1 MDVYSPSHPTDQDG
15 ECEAPS
21 LGYSNITGNEP
32 YENENTQDSYKVASD
47 SEVFTG
53 DKDYCQIKSPD
64 LSPTLT
70 SSSGNPEVPLS
81 VQEKPHCETLYK
93 PSSTVQLDENKD
105 ENGSINQR
113 KRESNEVKKV
123 TAIENIVK
131 KDSDCNKISRTRDRI
146 SEKER
151 SQKDSSLSR
160 KSFSSH
166 HSASRSSRH
175 RSRSPNRRRRSRSP
189 VKSSRRRSSSRS
201 CHHRGSRNRRH
212 SRSKSR
218 GGRRKHSRSRSRTR
232 CDRRGRDLHH
242 KDRESRSLSRPRNSN
257 PCAGSGAEQTRNEH
271 QGSFISTMTELIVPP
286 SQTSNAPLQ
295 EPDSKNNPTECQYDM
310 DETSTPDISEDQ
322 NPGIGSVNE
331 NAVFVFQQG
340 QPPPVGTN
348 FMNWSNQVD
357 SLPQFN
363 QSNLQAIPTIH
374 SAFQQQHRAASPRFN
389 NNYQQQFHN
398 IVPPHDFAP
407 QPCSNLLPQ
416 RPSTA
421 FNSSTT
427 AIPRFPSAQIMGF
440 NGMLNP
446 LLNPFTLLT
455 TQPPPPPPPPPFN
468 PASHQFIQQL
478 GSGNPIVA
486 PFQPPPLEM
495 SRRNS
500 PPPPP
505 PPASQ
510 HNLLETLMTKA
521 GLSADGLHSSN
532 PTFSMSAIPLPE
544 SSAPPPILENK
555 SPMKK
560 ISKLL
565 SGAAN
570 NLSNTS
576 HGISAVKSS
585 PPPPPPPPLPIL
597 SSGFPPLP
605 AISEIPNGNGNG
617 PSVSNESKRHHHK
630 HRSELIQQMLSKKK
644 RSDFGSSR
652 EWQERIA
659 LEVRGFIKPYY
670 VSGKV
675 SKEDCRTVL
684 KRSVNKV
691 SYVRF
696 LTILGCGVFTS
707 LFFQKIFRSK
717 CTSIETRKIGEFV
730 KLYLKKYQRYRKWQ
744 ARQREKMHAV
754 NKEPT
759 VQ

>member
-15 ECEAPS
+15 ECEVPS
-21 LGYSNITGNEP
+21 LGFSNITRNEP
-32 YENENTQDSYKVASD
+32 DENENTQDSYKVASD
-47 SEVFTG
+47 SEVFTS
-53 DKDYCQIKSPD
+53 DKDFCQLRSPD
-64 LSPTLT
+64 LSPTLS
-70 SSSGNPEVPLS
+70 SSSGNPDISLN
-81 VQEKPHCETLYK
+81 VQGKPHCETLYK
-93 PSSTVQLDENKD
+93 PTNTVQLAENKE
-105 ENGSINQR
+105 ENENITQG
-113 KRESNEVKKV
+113 KGESNEVGKV
-123 TAIENIVK
+123 TEIESTVK
-131 KDSDCNKISRTRDRI
+131 KDTDRDKISRNSDRK
-146 SEKER
+146 SEMER
-151 SQKDSSLSR
+151 SQKDPSPSR
-160 KSFSSH
+160 KGFSSH
-166 HSASRSSRH
+166 HSTSRSSRH
-175 RSRSPNRRRRSRSP
+175 RSRSPNRRRSSRSP
-189 VKSSRRRSSSRS
+189 VKSSRKRSSSRS
-201 CHHRGSRNRRH
+201 CHRRGSRNRRH

-218 GGRRKHSRSRSRTR
+218 GSRRRHSRSTSRSR
-232 CDRRGRDLHH
+232 CDRRGRDSHH
-242 KDRESRSLSRPRNSN
+242 KDRSRSRQRNSN
-257 PCAGSGAEQTRNEH
+257 PCVGSRAEPTRNEQH
-271 QGSFISTMTELIVPP
+271 GSFISTMTELTVPP
-286 SQTSNAPLQ
+286 SHISNTPLQ
-295 EPDSKNNPTECQYDM
+295 EPDSRNNPIECQYDM

-340 QPPPVGTN
+340 QAPPPVAAN

-357 SLPQFN
+357 GLPQFN
-363 QSNLQAIPTIH
+363 QNNLQAIPTIH
-374 SAFQQQHRAASPRFN
+374 SAFQQQHRAASPPFN
-389 NNYQQQFHN
+389 NNYQQQLHN
-398 IVPPHDFAP
+398 IVPPRDFAP
-407 QPCSNLLPQ
+407 PPCSNLLPQ
-416 RPSTA
+416 RPPTA

-427 AIPRFPSAQIMGF
+427 AIPRFSPSAQLMGF

-468 PASHQFIQQL
+468 PASHQQFIQQL
-478 GSGNPIVA
+478 GGGNPVVA
-486 PFQPPPLEM
+486 PFQPPPLEVP
-495 SRRNS
+495 RRNS

-544 SSAPPPILENK
+544 SGAPAPNLENK

-565 SGAAN
+565 SSAAN
-570 NLSNTS
+570 NLLNASLGTNVTN
-576 HGISAVKSS
+576 SS
-585 PPPPPPPPLPIL
+585 PPPPPPPPLPTL

-617 PSVSNESKRHHHK
+617 PSMSNESKSHHHK

-659 LEVRGFIKPYY
+659 LEVRSFIKPYY

-684 KRSVNKV
+684 KRSVN
-691 SYVRF
+691 
-696 LTILGCGVFTS
+696 
-707 LFFQKIFRSK
+707 KIFRSK

-730 KLYLKKYQRYRKWQ
+730 KLYLKKYQKYRKWQ
-744 ARQREKMHAV
+744 ARQQEKMQLELHAA